1 MRRTASI
8 WAAGAGVA
16 ACVFGATLAFSED
29 TPPPRLRGTLEQV
42 DGMKLTIKPRS
53 GADTTVVLKDGAPV
67 VAATKGSMS
76 DIQDNSFVGITAT
89 AQPDGTIKAVEVH
102 VFAEPLRGVGEGH
115 YPWDLMPNSTMTN
128 AAVTNQVKK
137 VDGNTLTLKY
147 MEGEK
152 KDKAGEKTI
161 VVPADAV
168 VVNLLPGDKAD
179 LKAGAKV
186 FVPRWVKN
194 GDAWEAG
201 VIVVGRDGLTPP
213 M

>member
-1 MRRTASI
+1 MWRNASS
-8 WAAGAGVA
+8 WAVGAGIA
-16 ACVFGATLAFSED
+16 ACVFAGTAAFSEE
-29 TPPPRLRGTLEQV
+29 TPPRLRGTLEQM
-42 DGMKLTIKPRS
+42 DGNNLTIKARS
-53 GADTTVVLKDGAPV
+53 GTESKVALKSDAPV

-76 DIQDNSFVGITAT
+76 DIKDNSFVGITAT

-137 VDGNTLTLKY
+137 VEGNTLTLKY
-147 MEGEK
+147 KESANS
-152 KDKAGEKTI
+152 DKMGEKTI

-168 VVNLLPGDKAD
+168 VVNLSPGDKTD
-179 LKAGAKV
+179 LKPGSKV
-186 FVPRWVKN
+186 FVPRWVKS
-194 GDAWEAG
+194 GDTWEAG